1 MKQIER
7 IIHDALKD
15 YDEGRLDEHT
25 KHELVEKLSVYHEE
39 LTFQNDELRATN
51 EKLEETK
58 ADFERLFMD
67 SPVGNILV
75 DETGTVL
82 KYNHYA
88 SELFDFGLEREKPLN
103 RLIATEDQDKLY
115 LFLRDTVQSK
125 NGGTVE
131 VSTANTTENK
141 RIRLISQW
149 TDPADNGDR
158 AVMHIAVIDETKA
171 YRYRS
176 QVEYLSYHD
185 QLTGLFNRRYFD
197 QALQEITQGN
207 NHPVSLVVAD
217 VNGLKLVNDTYGHV
231 TGDALIAEVANRLRS
246 VVRDEDVLARHGGD
260 EFAIIMP
267 GVGEEGVKETI
278 LKLDAYCE
286 DVIMK
291 DIKLSVAF
299 GYATNHSPD
308 QSIQAVFQ
316 LAEDRMYT
324 NKLYKKTSRRN
335 DLINGMM
342 ATLYEKNPREK
353 EHSERVSLLSVNLA
367 KAAGLDESAV
377 QRIRTAAL
385 LHDIGKIAIDYSVLQ
400 SEEPLNELEK
410 EEIRKHTEIGYRI
423 LNASSE
429 FSEIA
434 EIVLCHH
441 ERMDGSGYPRQLSG
455 SEIPTESKII
465 AITNAYDA
473 MITEQTYRASLPVKE
488 AVNELQ
494 EGAGT
499 QFDPVLTGV
508 FIERVIPDEG
518 DRL

>member
-1 MKQIER
+1 M
-7 IIHDALKD
+7 
-15 YDEGRLDEHT
+15 
-25 KHELVEKLSVYHEE
+25 V
-39 LTFQNDELRATN
+39 
-51 EKLEETK
+51 
-58 ADFERLFMD
+58 
-67 SPVGNILV
+67 
-75 DETGTVL
+75 
-82 KYNHYA
+82 
-88 SELFDFGLEREKPLN
+88 
-103 RLIATEDQDKLY
+103 
-115 LFLRDTVQSK
+115 
-125 NGGTVE
+125 
-131 VSTANTTENK
+131 
-141 RIRLISQW
+141 
-149 TDPADNGDR
+149 
-158 AVMHIAVIDETKA
+158 HIAMIDETKA

-176 QVEYLSYHD
+176 QVEYLSFHD

-207 NHPVSLVVAD
+207 NHPVSLIIAD

-231 TGDALIAEVANRLRS
+231 TGDALISEVGHRLKS
-246 VVRDEDVLARHGGD
+246 VIREDDVLARHGGD

-267 GVGEEGVKETI
+267 GVGEEAVKETI
-278 LKLDAYCE
+278 MKLDAYCE

-299 GYATNHSPD
+299 GYATNHSPA

-367 KAAGLDESAV
+367 KAAGLDESAI
-377 QRIRTAAL
+377 QRIRTAGL

-400 SEEPLNELEK
+400 SDKPLNELEK
-410 EEIRKHTEIGYRI
+410 EEIRKHAEIGYRI

-429 FSEIA
+429 FSELA

-441 ERMDGSGYPRQLSG
+441 ERMDGTGYPRQLTG
-455 SEIPTESKII
+455 NEIPTESKII
-465 AITNAYDA
+465 AIANAYDA
-473 MITEQTYRASLPVKE
+473 MITKQTYREPVPVNE
-488 AVNELQ
+488 AVDELRK
-494 EGAGT
+494 GAGT
-499 QFDPVLTGV
+499 QFDPVLAKL
-508 FIERVIPDEG
+508 FIDRVIPDEG